1 MIRPLTAPTAPPT
14 AAPRAAPCPPAA
26 AAPIAAPL
34 PAPIRPPP
42 IVRWT
47 GSYGLV
53 QADNPR
59 SNPTATTP
67 GVICDFVISL
77 VPIRHRYSPK
87 GRRIQTSGR
96 APTFRRVGIQR
107 CHRCMSLLVPTRV
120 RRPGKSV
127 NRVDPAQPTTIQ
139 RRRLRP
145 EPTGLYILSMIG
157 VGNTQVRCAAG
168 GFQKSRLR
176 TSLLKPFLPIGH
188 GLHKIAGND
197 LGPGSRSTVEG
208 SRPFARLPRAAN
220 SSRSGFAT
228 GGGERC
234 A

>member
-53 QADNPR
+53 QADSHR
-59 SNPTATTP
+59 SSPTATTP

-77 VPIRHRYSPK
+77 VPIRHRYSPER
-87 GRRIQTSGR
+87 RRIQTSDR
-96 APTFRRVGIQR
+96 VPTFRRVGIQR
-107 CHRCMSLLVPTRV
+107 CHRCMSFLAPKRV
-120 RRPGKSV
+120 GRADKFV
-127 NRVDPAQPTTIQ
+127 NRVDPAQPTPIQ
-139 RRRLRP
+139 P
-145 EPTGLYILSMIG
+145 PT
-157 VGNTQVRCAAG
+157 
-168 GFQKSRLR
+168 
-176 TSLLKPFLPIGH
+176 
-188 GLHKIAGND
+188 
-197 LGPGSRSTVEG
+197 
-208 SRPFARLPRAAN
+208 
-220 SSRSGFAT
+220 SSRTACFYNRGRIYA
-228 GGGERC
+228 GAVQRWRL

>member
-59 SNPTATTP
+59 SSPTATTL

-87 GRRIQTSGR
+87 GRRIQTSR
-96 APTFRRVGIQR
+96 EVHTFRRMGIQR
-107 CHRCMSLLVPTRV
+107 CHRCMSFLVPKRA
-120 RRPGKSV
+120 RRAGASV
-127 NRVDPAQPTTIQ
+127 NRVNPAPPTAIQ
-139 RRRLRP
+139 G
-145 EPTGLYILSMIG
+145 PT
-157 VGNTQVRCAAG
+157 
-168 GFQKSRLR
+168 
-176 TSLLKPFLPIGH
+176 
-188 GLHKIAGND
+188 
-197 LGPGSRSTVEG
+197 
-208 SRPFARLPRAAN
+208 
-220 SSRSGFAT
+220 SSRTDGSVHSFHDQGRIYGGAVRRWRLSKIKTSDEFA
-228 GGGERC
+228 
-234 A
+234 